1 MRTAPVVGIS
11 SRIKDTTMKALLSIK
26 RKLPPALVVGL
37 LLAAVVGWPL
47 QAATTES
54 NLHKTFAVQPGG
66 RLVMEVD
73 RGPIDITTS
82 DRGDVQVEVTRK
94 VTKGSAAKA
103 AEIFAAHEV
112 TFDQDGDRVEVHAKV
127 KKDAQSWFNR
137 GNQNLQVE
145 YHVLAPRRFNLELRT
160 AGGEIVS
167 TDVEGSVKASTAGG
181 SLRFRNITGPFD
193 GQTAAGEIRLESA
206 SGRVTAKTSGGSI
219 ELGEVGSDTLATTAA
234 GSINIRTAK
243 AGLTAKTSGGSI
255 ELGQAVGPAE
265 LRTAAGSIR
274 VKSAQAK
281 LDANTSGGGITI
293 DDARDTVIAHTAAG
307 SITASFSQQPHDACQ
322 LTTAG
327 GGIDLRLA
335 EKLAFDV
342 EARTSGGDVTTEL
355 PLVSTVVGR
364 QQAGV
369 LQGKLNGGGTSLVLK
384 TSAGNI
390 SIRKR

>member
-1 MRTAPVVGIS
+1 MKTLLAFKQK
-11 SRIKDTTMKALLSIK
+11 SRPALLG
-26 RKLPPALVVGL
+26 AL
-37 LLAAVVGWPL
+37 LLTAAAAWPL

-54 NLHKTFAVQPGG
+54 NLHRTFAVQPGG

-73 RGPIDITTS
+73 RGSIDIATS

-94 VTKGSAAKA
+94 VTKGNAAKA

-112 TFDQDGDRVEVHAKV
+112 TFDQDGDRVEVRARI

-137 GNQNLQVE
+137 GSQNLQVE
-145 YHVLAPRRFNLELRT
+145 YHVLAPRQFNLELRT

-167 TDVEGSVKASTAGG
+167 TDIEGSVKASTAGG
-181 SLRFRNITGPFD
+181 SLRFRNIKGPFD
-193 GQTAAGEIRLESA
+193 GQTAAGEIRVESV
-206 SGRVTAKTSGGSI
+206 SGRVTARTSGGGI
-219 ELGEVGSDTLATTAA
+219 EMGEVGGDTLATTAA
-234 GSINIRTAK
+234 GSITIHTAR
-243 AGLTAKTSGGSI
+243 AGLSAKTSGGGI
-255 ELGQAVGPAE
+255 EIGQVIGPAE

-293 DDARDTVIAHTAAG
+293 DDARDTVVAHTAAG
-307 SITASFSQQPHDACQ
+307 SITASFSEQPHDDCQ

-327 GGIDLRLA
+327 GSIDLRLA
-335 EKLAFDV
+335 DKLAFDV

-369 LQGKLNGGGTSLVLK
+369 LQGKLNGGGKRLLLK

-390 SIRKR
+390 ALRKR